1 MILITKITI
10 QSPMTENRYEE
21 EANITSEKKCFNLG
35 KMQNDKLRSAQKT
48 MASVRA
54 SKKNK
59 IN

>member
-1 MILITKITI
+1 
-10 QSPMTENRYEE
+10 MTENRYEE